1 MGQFPW
7 NSQQPPMFSRRRLK
21 STRAHHQT
29 ASGLCFEGA
38 PCRTGPRGHRGVTM
52 VWKWRICKVCS
63 TFSGKMMIN
72 HGIARGTGATCPDKP
87 TLAMHRGGRPIF
99 DVLWVWQLVCRAS
112 LASVRRQ
119 ISALAL
125 RLIWK
130 APTWRLRFAD
140 PYSSR
145 QGPFAARNRD
155 RFVSLSCFVSELC
168 YLQHFVGSRK
178 LFASFSHWSCMKL
191 P

>member
-7 NSQQPPMFSRRRLK
+7 NSQQPSMFSRRRLK
-21 STRAHHQT
+21 STKAHHQT

-99 DVLWVWQLVCRAS
+99 DVLRVWQLVCRAS
-112 LASVRRQ
+112 RASVRRQ
-119 ISALAL
+119 ISAH
-125 RLIWK
+125 
-130 APTWRLRFAD
+130 
-140 PYSSR
+140 
-145 QGPFAARNRD
+145 
-155 RFVSLSCFVSELC
+155 VSTSFEIDLE
-168 YLQHFVGSRK
+168 GSNMET
-178 LFASFSHWSCMKL
+178 LFCWSLLFETRPICCKK
-191 P
+191 